1 MWSRKTASVSLVD
14 DEQTITLC
22 GNRQPLAIP
31 KPDARAVSPDSRR
44 DRMRLSLQ
52 PDAAQ
57 QDALLRLLDAQH
69 DSESDNYPQS
79 RLRKLVAEY
88 FGGEDL
94 NRGAFSP
101 GIRR

>member
-1 MWSRKTASVSLVD
+1 
-14 DEQTITLC
+14 
-22 GNRQPLAIP
+22 
-31 KPDARAVSPDSRR
+31 
-44 DRMRLSLQ
+44 MRLSLQ

-79 RLRKLVAEY
+79 RLRELVAEY